1 VANSPLIMAR
11 NRKSNLELL
20 MPGASGWSR
29 WSGQENSACTLDTE
43 SVQGTGAFSRDAQ
56 RRVLALPASH
66 VWVLPAWLHGQPEHL
81 RDMALLHLERLGV
94 RVADPEHSLQVLI
107 LQEKDGAYL
116 TTIIALKETHAPA
129 WDGQRLPDEVCISAR
144 CRPLPADSII
154 LQREMGRLTVTI
166 THGGEIVYAS
176 PLSAHHLDDRAL
188 GELNHLCVQL
198 GFQRVLGRVEGI
210 VLWLDEEGDLG
221 QIERITGLS
230 ARREQAPPPVL
241 RSGRISTL
249 QPTEILAARRRE
261 EARARTRVTSLGVGL
276 ALAACIALMMVLI
289 SSAARERDL
298 LRDRVAQLTP
308 RASQALDQ
316 KKAWIEAAPA
326 VDPGLG
332 PMQVLLDIMQPSA
345 STEVGMTNFDWTPAS
360 LVLRGRTPDVSLA
373 LQYMQEIKG
382 VEALSRYAFE
392 TPDPQIASDNSATFE
407 VKGERRP

>member
-1 VANSPLIMAR
+1 MAR

-20 MPGASGWSR
+20 MPGSSGWCR
-29 WSGQENSACTLDTE
+29 WSGQEDSACTLDSE
-43 SVQGTGAFSRDAQ
+43 LDQATGGFSRDAQ
-56 RRVLALPASH
+56 KCALALPSSH

-94 RVADPEHSLQVLI
+94 RVTDPEHGLQVLI

-116 TTIIALKETHAPA
+116 TTIIALRETHAPA
-129 WDGQRLPDEVCISAR
+129 WQGQRLPDEVCISAR

-166 THGGEIVYAS
+166 THGVEIVYAS
-176 PLSAHHLDDRAL
+176 PLSARHLDDTAL
-188 GELNHLCVQL
+188 GELNHVCVQL
-198 GFQRVLGRVEGI
+198 GFQRVLGKVEGI
-210 VLWLDEEGDLG
+210 VLWLDDEGDLG

-230 ARREQAPPPVL
+230 ARREQSPAPVL

-249 QPTEILAARRRE
+249 QPAEILAARNRE
-261 EARARTRVTSLGVGL
+261 QARARTRVTSLGIGL
-276 ALAACIALMMVLI
+276 ALAACVAVMMALI
-289 SSAARERDL
+289 SSAVRERDL
-298 LRDRVAQLTP
+298 LRDRIAELTP

-316 KKAWIEAAPA
+316 KKAWIEASPA

-345 STEVGMTNFDWTPAS
+345 SSEVAMTNFEWTPGSMA
-360 LVLRGRTPDVSLA
+360 LRGRTPDVSLA
-373 LQYMQEIKG
+373 LQYMQEIKA

>member
-1 VANSPLIMAR
+1 MAR

-20 MPGASGWSR
+20 MPGASGWCR
-29 WSGQENSACTLDTE
+29 WSGQENSGCTLE
-43 SVQGTGAFSRDAQ
+43 AEFGQGAGAFSRDAH

-81 RDMALLHLERLGV
+81 RDMAMLHLERLGV
-94 RVADPEHSLQVLI
+94 RVPDPEHGLQVLI

-116 TTIIALKETHAPA
+116 TTIIALKETQAPA
-129 WDGQRLPDEVCISAR
+129 WEGQRLPDEVCISAR

-166 THGGEIVYAS
+166 THGVEIVYAS
-176 PLSAHHLDDRAL
+176 PLSARHLDDRAL

-198 GFQRVLGRVEGI
+198 GFQRVLGKVEGI
-210 VLWLDEEGDLG
+210 VLWLDEEGDPG
-221 QIERITGLS
+221 QIERITGLT
-230 ARREQAPPPVL
+230 ARREKAPPPVL

-249 QPTEILAARRRE
+249 QPAEILAARRRE
-261 EARARTRVTSLGVGL
+261 QARARTRVTALGAGL
-276 ALAACIALMMVLI
+276 ALSACIAVIMVLI

-298 LRDRVAQLTP
+298 LRDKVAELTP

-316 KKAWIEAAPA
+316 KKAWIEASPA

-332 PMQVLLDIMQPSA
+332 PMQVLLDIMKPSA
-345 STEVGMTNFDWTPAS
+345 STEVAMTNFEWTPGNLA
-360 LVLRGRTPDVSLA
+360 LRGRTPDVSRS

>member
-1 VANSPLIMAR
+1 MAR

-20 MPGASGWSR
+20 MPGASGWCL
-29 WSGQENSACTLDTE
+29 WSGQENSGCTLDTG

-116 TTIIALKETHAPA
+116 TTIIALKETPAQA

-166 THGGEIVYAS
+166 THGAEIVYAS

-241 RSGRISTL
+241 RSSRISTL
-249 QPTEILAARRRE
+249 QPAEILAARRRE
-261 EARARTRVTSLGVGL
+261 EARARTRVTALGAGI
-276 ALAACIALMMVLI
+276 ALAACIAVMMVLI

-298 LRDRVAQLTP
+298 LRDRVAELTP

-345 STEVGMTNFDWTPAS
+345 STEVGMTSFEWTPGS
-360 LVLRGRTPDVSLA
+360 LALRGRTPDVSLA

>member
-1 VANSPLIMAR
+1 MAR
-11 NRKSNLELL
+11 NRKSNIDLL
-20 MPGASGWSR
+20 IPGAVGWSR
-29 WSGQENSACTLDTE
+29 WSGQEDSACTLVAE
-43 SVQGTGAFSRDAQ
+43 SGKAPGGFSRDAQ
-56 RRVLALPASH
+56 KRVLALPASH

-81 RDMALLHLERLGV
+81 RDMALLHLERMGV
-94 RVADPEHSLQVLI
+94 RVADPDHGLQILI

-116 TTIIALKETHAPA
+116 TTIIALKETPAPA
-129 WDGQRLPDEVCISAR
+129 CPGQHLPDEVCISTR

-154 LQREMGRLTVTI
+154 LHRELGRLTVTI

-198 GFQRVLGRVEGI
+198 GFQRVLGKVEGI
-210 VLWLDEEGDLG
+210 VLWLDDEGDLG
-221 QIERITGLS
+221 QIERVTGLP
-230 ARREQAPPPVL
+230 ARREAAPAPLL

-249 QPTEILAARRRE
+249 QPAEILTARRRE
-261 EARARTRVTSLGVGL
+261 EARARTRVTTLGIGL
-276 ALAACIALMMVLI
+276 ALAACIAVMLVLI
-289 SSAARERDL
+289 SSAVRERDL
-298 LRDRVAQLTP
+298 LRDRVAELTP
-308 RASQALDQ
+308 RASQVLDQ

-332 PMQVLLDIMQPSA
+332 PMQVLLDIMQPAVSP
-345 STEVGMTNFDWTPAS
+345 EVGMTSFEWTSGS
-360 LVLRGRTPDVSLA
+360 LALRGRTQAVSQA

-392 TPDPQIASDNSATFE
+392 TPDPQIASDSSATFE